1 MAKPTNNMEI
11 YNFYNLNSALDMA
24 KTKGF
29 NVYELRYIKDFVGVK
44 IGMFDYKNLPDNLT
58 AEIIE
63 TALTFNNKLC
73 FYKSNAL
80 DELILCRYVPNGEFD
95 FYWKPKTVRLLAL
108 NGYTIAENVD
118 YKDII
123 LVRDNIMDITPFITL
138 CEYISKMQNVEL
150 TLTKMI
156 EVLKLPLVF
165 KGDKNSVSSFN
176 SLIQKTLKFEPF
188 AIADK
193 SLTQDGYETF
203 DINFPSSLEEVFSIY
218 KNYRNMTLQSYGI
231 YGIET
236 QKRERL
242 LVSEVESQND
252 YIDFIYQDMKKQRE
266 LFIKEVNKRYNYN
279 IELVETYIEYKEDD
293 LEFQVEQTE
302 EITKAES
309 VGDNSG
315 R

>member
-1 MAKPTNNMEI
+1 MGKPTNNMEI

-29 NVYELRYIKDFVGVK
+29 NIYELRYIKDFVGVK
-44 IGMFDYKNLPDNLT
+44 IGMFTYENLPNELT
-58 AEIIE
+58 SEIIE
-63 TALTFNNKLC
+63 SAITFNNKLC
-73 FYKSNAL
+73 FYKSPAL
-80 DELILCRYVPNGEFD
+80 DELILCRYIPNGEFNY
-95 FYWKPKTVRLLAL
+95 YWKPKTVKLLSL

-118 YKDII
+118 YNNII
-123 LVRDNIMDITPFITL
+123 LVRDNILDITPFLTL

-165 KGDKNSVSSFN
+165 KGDKNSVTSFN
-176 SLIQKTLKFEPF
+176 KLIEDTLKFKPF

-252 YIDFIYQDMKKQRE
+252 YIDFIYQDMKTQRE
-266 LFIKEVNKRYNYN
+266 NFVKEVNSKYGYN
-279 IELVETYIEYKEDD
+279 IKLVETYIQYREDD
-293 LEFQVEQTE
+293 LKMQVEQTE
-302 EITKAES
+302 ELARAES
-309 VGDNSG
+309 VGGNNG
-315 R
+315 